1 MANISQYLKQILS
14 ARYGR
19 DVRQSIHDAIDAV
32 NTSATDSAAEA
43 EKAKD
48 TALDIVSQ
56 MENVKLQAEATP
68 ELMGAVKYD
77 DDTIK
82 KNQNG
87 QLYVNDTS
95 LEQKYIK
102 LADDVET
109 LKTSKQNVATAIT
122 TSNISSQS
130 VNYAASSGSATSAT
144 SATSAGKLTTSA
156 GSSTQPVYF
165 KDGVPTA
172 CTIPAELHRMFY
184 RGKNLGTSFT
194 ATQQA
199 HIKDG
204 TFEDLWLGDYWVIN
218 GYKWIIADFD
228 YWYNCGDTNFAN
240 HHLVIIPE
248 AALYN
253 AQMNSTNI
261 TTGGYVGSEMYTTNL
276 ANAKTIVNSAF
287 GSAVLTHREYLV
299 NAVSNGKPSGGA
311 WYDSSVELPNECM
324 MYGHPL
330 FSPTSDGSTV
340 PYLYTISKTQLAL
353 FMVFPSR
360 IVIRG
365 YTMWLRDV
373 VSSAFFAVVSGY
385 GCAAYD
391 CASYS
396 FGVRPVFPIG

>member
-1 MANISQYLKQILS
+1 
-14 ARYGR
+14 
-19 DVRQSIHDAIDAV
+19 
-32 NTSATDSAAEA
+32 
-43 EKAKD
+43 
-48 TALDIVSQ
+48 
-56 MENVKLQAEATP
+56 
-68 ELMGAVKYD
+68 
-77 DDTIK
+77 
-82 KNQNG
+82 
-87 QLYVNDTS
+87 

-109 LKTSKQNVATAIT
+109 LKTSKQDVATAIT

-218 GYKWIIADFD
+218 GYKWVIADFD
-228 YWYNCGDTNFAN
+228 YWYNCGDGNFTN
-240 HHLVIIPE
+240 HHLVITPNGP
-248 AALYN
+248 LGYY
-253 AQMNSTNI
+253 QMNSTN
-261 TTGGYVGSEMYTTNL
+261 TTAGGYVGSEMYTTNL
-276 ANAKTIVNSAF
+276 PTVKEIVNAAF

-324 MYGHPL
+324 MYGHPH
-330 FSPTSDGSTV
+330 FSPTSDGSTI

-353 FMVFPSR
+353 FLVCPSL
-360 IVIRG
+360 ITIRG
-365 YTMWLRDV
+365 CNIWLRDV
-373 VSSAFFAVVSGY
+373 VSSAHFALVFSDGFASCY
-385 GCAAYD
+385 AASD
-391 CASYS
+391 S